1 MTVEKL
7 ISLLGQFDPN
17 SKVKVEVADPTDW
30 VYKVDIENIYL
41 GSPDSEDDIDVDQY
55 DDEGEY
61 IGEYIV
67 LLNIGTV

>member
-61 IGEYIV
+61 IGEFIV

>member
-61 IGEYIV
+61 IGESIV

>member
-17 SKVKVEVADPTDW
+17 SKVKVEVSDPTDW

-41 GSPDSEDDIDVDQY
+41 GCPDSEDDIDVDMY
-55 DDEGEY
+55 DDEGDY
-61 IGEYIV
+61 IGEHVV